1 MLYKVSVDGKTW
13 NTEDL
18 TLDEAIAVEEETG
31 ESWLFL
37 NPIRSAKHAKAILA
51 RFLARE
57 HGLDAARDR
66 VGAMSVTEVLDCV
79 DKADAD
85 DRPTEHRD
93 GVPVVDPK
101 ADQAAPP
108 TT

>member
-1 MLYKVSVDGKTW
+1 MRYQVSVDGKSW
-13 NTEDL
+13 VTEDL
-18 TLDEAIAVEEETG
+18 TLDEAIEVEAETG

-37 NPIRSAKHAKAILA
+37 NPIRSAKHAKAILT

-66 VGAMSVTEVLDCV
+66 VGAMSVTDVLDCV
-79 DKADAD
+79 DRAESD
-85 DRPTEHRD
+85 DRPAEHRD

-101 ADQAAPP
+101 AEPDEPA